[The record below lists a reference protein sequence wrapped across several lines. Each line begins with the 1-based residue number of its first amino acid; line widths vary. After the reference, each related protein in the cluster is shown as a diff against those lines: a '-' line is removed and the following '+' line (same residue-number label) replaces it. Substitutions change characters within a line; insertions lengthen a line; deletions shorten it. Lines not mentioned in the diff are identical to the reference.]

1 MKHYLKHFAAIYSI
15 ALVILVAILI
25 FGLHLGGITLIPA
38 LIASAL
44 LSASHFVKKEQRLP
58 SSDEK
63 IQLVWGCSAIA
74 IIIASFFVFFLVLM
88 NPNAE
93 QILKTADE
101 AGLGISALIML
112 CLIAV
117 HGIIFHFCLWLVCC
131 LFFKKNTIISLLI
144 TNPCLLFAY

>member
-1 MKHYLKHFAAIYSI
+1 MKHYLKHFAAVYSI
-15 ALVILVAILI
+15 ALVLLVAILI

-44 LSASHFVKKEQRLP
+44 INAAHFVKKEQRLP

-93 QILKTADE
+93 QILKAADE
-101 AGLGISALIML
+101 AGLGLSAVIML

-117 HGIIFHFCLWLVCC
+117 HGVIFHFAYGWYAH
-131 LFFKKNTIISLLI
+131 FMAKKQKLL
-144 TNPCLLFAY
+144 

>member
-1 MKHYLKHFAAIYSI
+1 MKYYLKHFAAIYSI
-15 ALVILVAILI
+15 ALVLLVAILI

-38 LIASAL
+38 LIASAFI
-44 LSASHFVKKEQRLP
+44 SAAHFVKKEQRLP
-58 SSDEK
+58 SNDEK

-93 QILKTADE
+93 QILKAADE
-101 AGLGISALIML
+101 AGLGLSAVIML

-117 HGIIFHFCLWLVCC
+117 HGAILH
-131 LFFKKNTIISLLI
+131 
-144 TNPCLLFAY
+144 FAYGWYAAYRFEQLQ

>member
-1 MKHYLKHFAAIYSI
+1 MKHYLKHFAAVYSI
-15 ALVILVAILI
+15 ALVLLVAILI

-38 LIASAL
+38 LIASAFI
-44 LSASHFVKKEQRLP
+44 SAAHFVKKEQRLP
-58 SSDEK
+58 SNDEK

-93 QILKTADE
+93 QILKAADE
-101 AGLGISALIML
+101 AGLGLSAVIML

-117 HGIIFHFCLWLVCC
+117 HGENHVILKIKLY
-131 LFFKKNTIISLLI
+131 T
-144 TNPCLLFAY
+144 

>member
-25 FGLHLGGITLIPA
+25 FGLHLGVITLIPA

-74 IIIASFFVFFLVLM
+74 IIITSFFVFFLVLM

-93 QILKTADE
+93 QILKAADE

-117 HGIIFHFCLWLVCC
+117 HGIIFHF
-131 LFFKKNTIISLLI
+131 
-144 TNPCLLFAY
+144 AYGWYAAYFLRKIQ

>member
-1 MKHYLKHFAAIYSI
+1 MKHYLKHFTAIYSI
-15 ALVILVAILI
+15 ALVILVTILI

-44 LSASHFVKKEQRLP
+44 LNANHFVKKEQRLP

-74 IIIASFFVFFLVLM
+74 IVIESFFVFFLVLI

-93 QILKTADE
+93 QILKAADE
-101 AGLGISALIML
+101 AGLGLSALIML

-117 HGIIFHFCLWLVCC
+117 HGVIFHF
-131 LFFKKNTIISLLI
+131 
-144 TNPCLLFAY
+144 AYGWYASFIAIKQHRI

>member
-15 ALVILVAILI
+15 ALVILAAILI

-44 LSASHFVKKEQRLP
+44 LNASHFVKKEQRLP

-63 IQLVWGCSAIA
+63 VQLVWGCSAIA

-88 NPNAE
+88 NPNVE
-93 QILKTADE
+93 QILKAADE
-101 AGLGISALIML
+101 AGLGLSALIML

-117 HGIIFHFCLWLVCC
+117 HAVIFHFVYGWYATYCLR
-131 LFFKKNTIISLLI
+131 KI
-144 TNPCLLFAY
+144 P

>member
-25 FGLHLGGITLIPA
+25 FGLQLGGITLIPA

-93 QILKTADE
+93 QILKAADE

-117 HGIIFHFCLWLVCC
+117 HGIIFHFTYGWYAS
-131 LFFKKNTIISLLI
+131 FIARKQHRM
-144 TNPCLLFAY
+144 

>member
-1 MKHYLKHFAAIYSI
+1 MKHYLKHFAAVYSI
-15 ALVILVAILI
+15 ALVLLVAILI

-38 LIASAL
+38 LITSAFI
-44 LSASHFVKKEQRLP
+44 SAAHFVKKEQRLP

-93 QILKTADE
+93 QILKAADE
-101 AGLGISALIML
+101 AGLGLSAVIML

-117 HGIIFHFCLWLVCC
+117 HGVIFHFAYGWYAAYR
-131 LFFKKNTIISLLI
+131 FKQLQ
-144 TNPCLLFAY
+144 

>member
-1 MKHYLKHFAAIYSI
+1 MKHYLKHFAAVYSI
-15 ALVILVAILI
+15 ALVLLVAILI

-38 LIASAL
+38 LIASAFI
-44 LSASHFVKKEQRLP
+44 SAAHFVKKEQRLP

-93 QILKTADE
+93 QILKAADE
-101 AGLGISALIML
+101 AGLGLSAVIML

-117 HGIIFHFCLWLVCC
+117 HAAIFHFTYGWYAAYR
-131 LFFKKNTIISLLI
+131 FKQLQ
-144 TNPCLLFAY
+144 

>member
-1 MKHYLKHFAAIYSI
+1 MKHYLKHFAAVYSI
-15 ALVILVAILI
+15 ALVLLMAILI

-38 LIASAL
+38 LIASAFI
-44 LSASHFVKKEQRLP
+44 SAAHFVKKEQRLP

-93 QILKTADE
+93 QILKAADE
-101 AGLGISALIML
+101 AGLGLSALIML

-117 HGIIFHFCLWLVCC
+117 HAAIFHFAYGWYAAYR
-131 LFFKKNTIISLLI
+131 FKQL
-144 TNPCLLFAY
+144 

>member
-15 ALVILVAILI
+15 ALVFLVAILI
-25 FGLHLGGITLIPA
+25 FGLQLGGITLIPA

-93 QILKTADE
+93 QILKAADE

-117 HGIIFHFCLWLVCC
+117 HGIIFHFAYGCYAAYCLRKVQ
-131 LFFKKNTIISLLI
+131 
-144 TNPCLLFAY
+144 

>member
-15 ALVILVAILI
+15 ALVILAAILI

-44 LSASHFVKKEQRLP
+44 LNASHFVKKEHRLP
-58 SSDEK
+58 SNDEK
-63 IQLVWGCSAIA
+63 VQLVWGCSAIA

-93 QILKTADE
+93 QILKAADE
-101 AGLGISALIML
+101 AGLGLSALIML

-117 HGIIFHFCLWLVCC
+117 HAVIFHF
-131 LFFKKNTIISLLI
+131 
-144 TNPCLLFAY
+144 AYGWYANFIARKQHLM

>member
-1 MKHYLKHFAAIYSI
+1 MKHYLKHFAAVYSI
-15 ALVILVAILI
+15 ALVLLVAILI

-44 LSASHFVKKEQRLP
+44 ISAGHFVKKEQRLP

-74 IIIASFFVFFLVLM
+74 IIVASFFVFFLVLM

-93 QILKTADE
+93 QILKAADE
-101 AGLGISALIML
+101 AGLGLSAVIML
-112 CLIAV
+112 CLIAI
-117 HGIIFHFCLWLVCC
+117 HGAIFHF
-131 LFFKKNTIISLLI
+131 
-144 TNPCLLFAY
+144 AYGWYASYRFTKLN